1 MFLLLCSDLNV
12 LDWSRSGH
20 LAVALGGAVYVL
32 DTEKGGINHLC
43 DMDSDQ
49 LCVSSLQWNTNG
61 KYLAIG
67 CSDAE
72 IQVGF

>member
-1 MFLLLCSDLNV
+1 M
-12 LDWSRSGH
+12 
-20 LAVALGGAVYVL
+20 YVL